1 MSSVMDLLRPEIRAL
16 RPYRAA
22 EYVGGF
28 VRLNANENP
37 WRPVGDTTRDGLNRY
52 PDPHPAALAAQLA
65 GTYGVTPAQALV
77 TRGSSEAIDVLVR
90 AFCRAGQDEI
100 VICPPT
106 FGMYEVYA
114 QVQGAIIRRIPLRRE
129 QGYALPVAEIL
140 ATWQPTTRL
149 VFVCSPNNPTGNQ
162 FARADVVALCRGLE
176 GRGVVVLDAAYAEFA
191 ADDPTRDLLAG
202 FEHVVVLRTLSKA
215 LGLAGVRCGTL
226 LATPG
231 LVAQLGG
238 ILPPYSFPTA
248 SQEAV
253 LAALQPAAAA
263 EASRRRELL
272 LAERTR
278 VGAALA
284 RLADIRKVWPSDA
297 NFIFVESD
305 AAAALV
311 ARARDAGL
319 LIRDFSQ
326 DPATPGGLRITIGAP
341 EENDRLLAALAAAGP
356 REAASA

>member
-1 MSSVMDLLRPEIRAL
+1 MDLLRPEIRAL

-22 EYVGGF
+22 EYVGGYT
-28 VRLNANENP
+28 RLNANENP

-52 PDPHPAALAAQLA
+52 PDPHPAVLAARLA
-65 GTYGVTPAQALV
+65 GSYGVATDQTLV

-90 AFCRAGQDEI
+90 SFCRAGQDEI

-114 QVQGAIIRRIPLRRE
+114 QVQGAGIRRIPLRRE
-129 QGYALPVAEIL
+129 QGFALPVDAIL
-140 ATWQPTTRL
+140 AGWQPASRL

-162 FARADVVALCRGLE
+162 FPRADVIALCEGLA

-191 ADDPTRDLLAG
+191 GDDPTVDLLAR

-215 LGLAGVRCGTL
+215 LGLAGVRCGIL
-226 LATPG
+226 LGTPP

-253 LAALQPAAAA
+253 FAALEPAAAA
-263 EASRRRELL
+263 ESLRRRQLL
-272 LAERTR
+272 VAERGR
-278 VGAALA
+278 MAAALA
-284 RLADIRKVWPSDA
+284 LIPAIRRVWPSDA

-305 AAAALV
+305 AATALV
-311 ARARDAGL
+311 AQARQAGI

-341 EENDRLLAALAAAGP
+341 EENDRLLAAFGASTGQ
-356 REAASA
+356 EAR

>member
-1 MSSVMDLLRPEIRAL
+1 MSVMDLLRPEIRAL
-16 RPYRAA
+16 RPYRPA
-22 EYVGGF
+22 EYVGGYT
-28 VRLNANENP
+28 RLNANENP

-52 PDPHPAALAAQLA
+52 PDPHPAALAARLA
-65 GTYGVTPAQALV
+65 ASYGVAADQALV

-90 AFCRAGQDEI
+90 SFCRAGQDEI

-114 QVQGAIIRRIPLRRE
+114 QVQGAGIRRIPLRRE
-129 QGYALPVAEIL
+129 QGYALPVDAIL
-140 ATWQPTTRL
+140 AGWQPASRL

-162 FARADVVALCRGLE
+162 FPRADVVALCEGLA

-191 ADDPTRDLLAG
+191 GDDPTVDLLSR

-215 LGLAGVRCGTL
+215 LGLAGVRCGVL
-226 LATPG
+226 LGAPP

-253 LAALQPAAAA
+253 FAALEPATAA
-263 EASRRRELL
+263 ESLRRRQLL
-272 LAERTR
+272 VAERSRMAT
-278 VGAALA
+278 ALA
-284 RLADIRKVWPSDA
+284 RVPSIRRVWPSDA

-305 AAAALV
+305 AAATLV
-311 ARARDAGL
+311 AQARQAGI

-326 DPATPGGLRITIGAP
+326 DPATPGGLRITIGTP
-341 EENDRLLAALAAAGP
+341 EENGRLLAAFGLSAGP
-356 REAASA
+356 EPRP

>member
-1 MSSVMDLLRPEIRAL
+1 MDLLRPEIRAL

-22 EYVGGF
+22 EYAGGYT
-28 VRLNANENP
+28 RLNANENP
-37 WRPVGDTTRDGLNRY
+37 WRPPGDVTRDGLNRY
-52 PDPHPAALAAQLA
+52 PEPHPAALAARLA
-65 GTYGVTPAQALV
+65 ASYGVDADRTLV

-114 QVQGAIIRRIPLRRE
+114 QVQGAGIRRIPLRRE
-129 QGYALPVAEIL
+129 QGYALPVDAIL
-140 ATWQPTTRL
+140 SSWQPTSRL
-149 VFVCSPNNPTGNQ
+149 LFVCSPNNPTGNQ
-162 FARADVVALCRGLE
+162 FLRADVLALCEGLA

-191 ADDPTRDLLAG
+191 RDDPTVALLDR

-215 LGLAGVRCGTL
+215 LGLAGVRCGVL
-226 LATPG
+226 LGTPP

-253 LAALQPAAAA
+253 FTALQPAAVA
-263 EASRRRELL
+263 ESLRRRQLL
-272 LAERTR
+272 IAERGR
-278 VGAALA
+278 VAAALG
-284 RLADIRKVWPSDA
+284 RVPSIRTVWPSDA

-305 AAAALV
+305 LAATLV
-311 ARARDAGL
+311 ARARQAGI

-326 DPATPGGLRITIGAP
+326 DPATPGGLRITIGTP
-341 EENDRLLAALAAAGP
+341 EENDRLLAAFGLATSP
-356 REAASA
+356 EAAQS

>member
-1 MSSVMDLLRPEIRAL
+1 VSVLDLLRPEIRAL

-22 EYVGGF
+22 EYVGGYT
-28 VRLNANENP
+28 RLNANENP
-37 WRPVGDTTRDGLNRY
+37 WRPLGDATRDGLNRY
-52 PDPHPAALAAQLA
+52 PDPHPAALAARLA
-65 GTYGVTPAQALV
+65 TNYGLAADQVLV

-90 AFCRAGQDEI
+90 AFCRAGQDGI

-114 QVQGAIIRRIPLRRE
+114 QLQGAGIHRVPLRRE
-129 QGYALPVAEIL
+129 QDYALPVDAIL
-140 ATWQPTTRL
+140 GGWQPGHRL
-149 VFVCSPNNPTGNQ
+149 AFVCSPNNPTGNQ
-162 FARADVVALCRGLE
+162 FPRADVVALCTGLA

-191 ADDPTRDLLAG
+191 ADDPTVDLLAR

-215 LGLAGVRCGTL
+215 LGLAGVRCGVL
-226 LATPG
+226 LGAPA

-253 LAALQPAAAA
+253 LAALEPAATA
-263 EASRRRELL
+263 ESLRRRQLL
-272 LAERTR
+272 LAERGR
-278 VGAALA
+278 MAAALA
-284 RLADIRKVWPSDA
+284 RVPGIRRVWRSDA
-297 NFIFVESD
+297 NFVFVESD
-305 AAAALV
+305 GAATLV
-311 ARARDAGL
+311 AQARQAGI

-341 EENDRLLAALAAAGP
+341 EENDRLLAAFGLPGGP
-356 REAASA
+356 EASP

>member
-1 MSSVMDLLRPEIRAL
+1 MTGVLHLLRPEIRAL
-16 RPYRAA
+16 QPYRAA

-52 PDPHPAALAAQLA
+52 PDPHPAALATRLA
-65 GTYGVTPAQALV
+65 ATYGVAASQALV
-77 TRGSSEAIDVLVR
+77 TRGSSEAIDVLIR

-106 FGMYEVYA
+106 FGMYAVYA
-114 QVQGAIIRRIPLRRE
+114 QVQGAIIRAIPLRQD
-129 QGYALPVAEIL
+129 QGYALPVDAIL
-140 ATWQPTTRL
+140 AAWRPTTRL

-162 FARADVVALCRGLE
+162 FPRRDVVALCRGLA
-176 GRGVVVLDAAYAEFA
+176 GRGVVVLDGAYAEFA
-191 ADDPTRDLLAG
+191 ADDPTRDLLAQ
-202 FEHVVVLRTLSKA
+202 FENVVVLRTLSKA

-226 LATPG
+226 LATPA

-253 LAALQPAAAA
+253 LAALQPEASA
-263 EASRRRELL
+263 EAGRRREVL
-272 LAERTR
+272 LAERAR
-278 VGAALA
+278 VSAALGNIPA
-284 RLADIRKVWPSDA
+284 IRRVWPSDA
-297 NFIFVESD
+297 NFVFVESD
-305 AAAALV
+305 VAASLV
-311 ARARDAGL
+311 ACAREAGL

-341 EENDRLLAALAAAGP
+341 EENDRLLAALGAAGL
-356 REAASA
+356 REAATT